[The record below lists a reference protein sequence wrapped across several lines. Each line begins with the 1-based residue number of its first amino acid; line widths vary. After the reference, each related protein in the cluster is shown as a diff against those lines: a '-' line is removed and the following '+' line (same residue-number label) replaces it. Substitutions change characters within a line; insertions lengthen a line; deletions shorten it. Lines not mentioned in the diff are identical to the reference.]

1 VENLTLTIDQTY
13 TKNTAS
19 FESKIC
25 DKRER
30 MVERTMS
37 LGVGVNKETMRAQQ
51 ELLQK
56 ITHELDA
63 EREASSTAASE
74 ALSMIL
80 RLQGEKAALEMEA
93 SQYKRMSEEKMCHA
107 ETSLTLFEDLIYRKE
122 MEMASLEFQKGVE
135 SSSLSPRQ
143 DLSACWEEI
152 RRIDDH
158 VREVSESRDV
168 AKGSKWSLLRCGSIS
183 HALVSNTVLESAK
196 SDVSSIMEMIKNPER
211 FSASDEVPRT
221 KESLTI
227 ISEERNVGGKMV
239 SSDYKRKVSKPP
251 KDTSIE
257 AEHMSLLKEIREQIS
272 EMQSEMRNLNC
283 IKLDLCPIARRIEP
297 LTQSKSLGVGGNG
310 ETMRAQQE
318 LLKKIT
324 HELDAEREASSSA
337 ASEAVSMILR
347 LQEEKAAL
355 EMEASHY
362 NRMAEEKMCH
372 AETSLT
378 LFEDLIYRKE
388 MEMAS
393 RVSGVESGSL
403 SPRQDLSACWEEIR
417 RIDDHVREMIKNPER
432 FSASDEVPR
441 TKESLTIISEERN
454 VSHRF

>member
-1 VENLTLTIDQTY
+1 
-13 TKNTAS
+13 
-19 FESKIC
+19 
-25 DKRER
+25 

-122 MEMASLEFQKGVE
+122 MEMASLEFQVQAYRCKLLSLGCADVQAKEKKGVE

-183 HALVSNTVLESAK
+183 HALVSQVSNTVLESAK

-272 EMQSEMRNLNC
+272 EMQSEMR
-283 IKLDLCPIARRIEP
+283 
-297 LTQSKSLGVGGNG
+297 SL
-310 ETMRAQQE
+310 RSE
-318 LLKKIT
+318 LHKT
-324 HELDAEREASSSA
+324 
-337 ASEAVSMILR
+337 R
-347 LQEEKAAL
+347 L
-355 EMEASHY
+355 
-362 NRMAEEKMCH
+362 
-372 AETSLT
+372 
-378 LFEDLIYRKE
+378 
-388 MEMAS
+388 
-393 RVSGVESGSL
+393 
-403 SPRQDLSACWEEIR
+403 
-417 RIDDHVREMIKNPER
+417 
-432 FSASDEVPR
+432 
-441 TKESLTIISEERN
+441 
-454 VSHRF
+454 VSHREEDRAINSIQEVIITVLST